1 MKIAVSNNIATIKL
15 DIAVPAGKRVFS
27 MFDEKGNAKYS
38 IEYKPGAVGVVGE
51 VGACANAVI
60 DGNLAIV
67 LIAEDNITLAS
78 LREEFGMKLVA
89 LKEAEIY
96 IGQAIAATN
105 AALDDVFAEAEE
117 A

>member
-1 MKIAVSNNIATIKL
+1 MKIAVANNIATIKL
-15 DIAVPAGKRVFS
+15 DIAVPAGKRVFT
-27 MFDEKGNAKYS
+27 MFDDKGNAKYS

-51 VGACANAVI
+51 IGACANAVI
-60 DGNLAIV
+60 DGKLAVV
-67 LIAEDNITLAS
+67 LIAEENITLAS

-89 LKEAEIY
+89 LKEAEAA
-96 IGQAIAATN
+96 IGADIEATN